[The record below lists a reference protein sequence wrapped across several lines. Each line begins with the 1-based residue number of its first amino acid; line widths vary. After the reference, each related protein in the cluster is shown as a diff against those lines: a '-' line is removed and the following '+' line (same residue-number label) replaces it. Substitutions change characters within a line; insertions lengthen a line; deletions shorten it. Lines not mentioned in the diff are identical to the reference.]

1 MILVLVVKWRHHAND
16 LFSLYTEHL
25 SGHGNRILNNNVF
38 AITILNTCFTFT
50 LHLQRA
56 KEEE

>member
-1 MILVLVVKWRHHAND
+1 MQMIY
-16 LFSLYTEHL
+16 SLYKL
-25 SGHGNRILNNNVF
+25 STQDGDANRNSNNNVF
-38 AITILNTCFTFT
+38 ALTILNTCFTFT

>member
-1 MILVLVVKWRHHAND
+1 MQMIY
-16 LFSLYTEHL
+16 SLYKL
-25 SGHGNRILNNNVF
+25 STQDGDGNRMLNNNVF
-38 AITILNTCFTFT
+38 ALTILNTCFTFT